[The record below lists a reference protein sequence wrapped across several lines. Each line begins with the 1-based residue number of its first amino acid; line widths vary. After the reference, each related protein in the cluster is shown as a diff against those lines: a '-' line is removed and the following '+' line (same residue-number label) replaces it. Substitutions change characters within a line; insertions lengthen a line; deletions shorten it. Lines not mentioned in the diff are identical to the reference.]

1 MKKIIVFIGII
12 VLFFFSLLHDNDLGK
27 HTETMKTTTN
37 TISEVSLTDNEYA
50 LLKSTG
56 YSQSFIFSINHNGKV
71 INKVNYWIDHYSK
84 GVMTKVLSASSP
96 IQSTNEI
103 RIYLNNMEVD
113 SSHEL
118 WILSEKYGGN
128 STTSKTLSPKEA
140 FAVSMAQSILEGNQ
154 SLEIGKEY
162 DLASIVRNKNQNIMS
177 VTNKLAETIKNN
189 DDVYIFRCNF
199 E

>member
-1 MKKIIVFIGII
+1 MKKIIIFIGII
-12 VLFFFSLLHDNDLGK
+12 VLFFISLLHDNDQGN
-27 HTETMKTTTN
+27 HTETMKSTTN
-37 TISEVSLTDNEYA
+37 TISEVPLTDNEYA

-56 YSQSFIFSINHNGKV
+56 NSQSFIFSINHKGKA

-84 GVMTKVLSASSP
+84 GVMTKVLSTSSP

-103 RIYLNNMEVD
+103 RIYLNNMDVD
-113 SSHEL
+113 TTHEF

-128 STTSKTLSPKEA
+128 SATCKTLSPKEA
-140 FAVSMAQSILEGNQ
+140 FSVSMAQSILEGDQ
-154 SLEIGKEY
+154 PMEIGKEY
-162 DLASIVRNKNQNIMS
+162 DLASIVRNKNQNTMS
-177 VTNKLAETIKNN
+177 VNNNLAETIKNN